1 MRKLTPEEES
11 ARETIAQVISDYRTV
26 LEAITLLKADDC
38 PDPILIEG
46 ETRTGYFCQMM
57 VDPREVAPILLEYN
71 YPVWLAL
78 GEDFPDAMWEEL
90 GEHFGLASVSSVDL

>member
-1 MRKLTPEEES
+1 MRKLSPEEEQ

-26 LEAITLLKADDC
+26 LEAITLLKPDAC

-46 ETRTGYFCQMM
+46 ETCTGYFCQMM
-57 VDPREVAPILLEYN
+57 VDPREVAPILLEHN

-78 GEDFPDAMWEEL
+78 GEDFPDAMWGEL

>member
-1 MRKLTPEEES
+1 MRKLSPEEEQ

-38 PDPILIEG
+38 PSPILIEG
-46 ETRTGYFCQMM
+46 ETRAGYYCQMM
-57 VDPREVAPILLEYN
+57 VDPREVAPILLRYN
-71 YPVWLAL
+71 HPVWLAL
-78 GEDFPDAMWEEL
+78 GEDSPDAMWEEL